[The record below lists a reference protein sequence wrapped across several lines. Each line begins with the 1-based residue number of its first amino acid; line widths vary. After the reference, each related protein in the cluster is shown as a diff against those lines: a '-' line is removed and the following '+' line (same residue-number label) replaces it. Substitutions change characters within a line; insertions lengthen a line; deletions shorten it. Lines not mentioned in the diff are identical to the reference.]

1 MSYTPHTEADIKK
14 MLAFL
19 GLESIDQLFRT
30 IDPEIQKACKIDLP
44 APLSEFEVMN
54 DIAAHAAENY
64 DPSGKLCFLGGGAY
78 DHFIPSAVNHLISRS
93 EFYTCYTPYQAE
105 VSQGT
110 LQAIYEYQS
119 MICRLTGM
127 DIGNASGYDGASV
140 TADAA
145 LMAVDIGKK
154 RNRVLVSET
163 LNPAYRGTVETYCYG
178 SDREVATVRM
188 SGGMIDREE
197 LKKLLDERTACLIV
211 QQPNYFGVIENIAE
225 LAGMVHEAGALL
237 VVNSDPVALAMLKTP
252 GDLGAD
258 IAVGE
263 GQALGVPLSFG
274 GPYLGFFATRERF
287 KRSLPGRL
295 VGMTEDDQ
303 GRSGYVLTLQTREQ
317 HIKRERATSN
327 ICTNQALLALA
338 ATIYM
343 SLTGKSG
350 LKEVANLCLQKAH
363 YLAEKISALD
373 GYELLFAGQPYFREF
388 AVRTPVD
395 ASIIVDRLADRGIL
409 AGIDL
414 GRKYAS
420 LDNALLVAVTE
431 KRSKAELD
439 SLADALASLS

>member
-1 MSYTPHTEADIKK
+1 MTYTPHTDTDIRK
-14 MLAFL
+14 MLDFL
-19 GLESIDQLFRT
+19 GIESIDDLFRT
-30 IDPEIQKACKIDLP
+30 IDPEIQKSCKIDLP
-44 APLSEFEVMN
+44 EALGEFEVMN
-54 DIAAHAAENY
+54 DIAEHAAENY
-64 DPSGKLCFLGGGAY
+64 DPAGKVCFLGGGAY
-78 DHFIPSAVNHLISRS
+78 DHFIPSAVGHIISRS

-127 DIGNASGYDGASV
+127 DIANASGYDGASV

-154 RNRVLVSET
+154 RNRVLVAET
-163 LNPAYRGTVETYCYG
+163 MNPTYRGTVETYCYG
-178 SDREVATVRM
+178 SVREVLNVPM
-188 SGGMIDREE
+188 SGGVIDKKE
-197 LKKLLDERTACLIV
+197 LNKLLDDSTACLIV
-211 QQPNYFGVIENIAE
+211 QQPNYFGVIENIE
-225 LAGMVHEAGALL
+225 EIAGMVHDAGALL
-237 VVNSDPVALAMLKTP
+237 VVNSDPVTLAMLKTP
-252 GDLGAD
+252 GELGAD
-258 IAVGE
+258 IAIGE

-274 GPYLGFFATRERF
+274 GPYLGFFATSEKF

-295 VGMTEDDQ
+295 VGMTEDNQ

-338 ATIYM
+338 ATVYM
-343 SLTGKSG
+343 SLAGKSG
-350 LKEVANLCLQKAH
+350 LSQVANLCLQKAH
-363 YLAEKISALD
+363 YLADKITALD
-373 GYELLFAGQPYFREF
+373 GYEMLFKNQPFFREF

-395 ASIIVDRLADRGIL
+395 ASTIVEKLSDKGIL

-414 GRKYAS
+414 GKKYDGM
-420 LDNALLVAVTE
+420 DNAILIAVTE

-439 SLADALASLS
+439 SLVDALATIS